1 MHTWRPSTAIAGLA
15 SSSQMKLIL
24 VKVKCM
30 SNAIGFNLENNNRLI
45 GDEERKQVVLLAKAV
60 SVAVAPIK
68 RSEGVEVTALVAV
81 VRSSLVL
88 TRTRSWRSVVQSF
101 IEKAVID
108 CRFFT
113 MFAVAGTLLGS
124 VLCFLEGTFLVIE
137 SYIQCFHSLPLHS
150 DNERIIPLLIESL

>member
-1 MHTWRPSTAIAGLA
+1 MHTWRPSTAIVALA
-15 SSSQMKLIL
+15 SSSQMKLIS

-68 RSEGVEVTALVAV
+68 TSEGVEVTALVAV

-101 IEKAVID
+101 IEKLEP
-108 CRFFT
+108 C
-113 MFAVAGTLLGS
+113 S
-124 VLCFLEGTFLVIE
+124 VQFCAFW
-137 SYIQCFHSLPLHS
+137 
-150 DNERIIPLLIESL
+150 R